1 MKFIRLL
8 KAKLEIPNILYHA
21 TYKPLLKLIKKEGLI
36 PGKRINWDNV
46 NEHYKNYVYLSDDP
60 YTAESYAETSD
71 LVNEDWL
78 DNIIILQI
86 NTSNLDKNKFEIDTN
101 NQQKDTFQYKG
112 IIPNSCIS
120 IYED

>member
-21 TYKPLLKLIKKEGLI
+21 TYKPLLKSIKKEGLI
-36 PGKRINWDNV
+36 PGKRVNWDNG
-46 NEHYKNYVYLSDDP
+46 NEHYKNYIYLSDDP
-60 YTAESYAETSD
+60 YAAESYAETSD

-78 DNIIILQI
+78 DNIVILQI
-86 NTSNLDKNKFEIDTN
+86 NTNSLDKNKFEIDTN
-101 NQQKDTFQYKG
+101 NQQEDTFQYKG